1 MGIWFV
7 SAHVRPGFST
17 PPLTL
22 CRYIIR
28 VCVQSIGMCVTH
40 RVQVGQTRHRI
51 TQDNTQGTDWVR
63 VGYRVQVGQALYRIT
78 QKVEVVGHASKQY
91 KVSM

>member
-17 PPLTL
+17 PSLTL

-28 VCVQSIGMCVTH
+28 VCAQSIGMCVTH
-40 RVQVGQTRHRI
+40 RVQVGLAKYRI
-51 TQDNTQGTDWVR
+51 THRVLIGYKLGTGWIQGNTQGTGWGRKVQDNTQGRGWGAR
-63 VGYRVQVGQALYRIT
+63 KQAI
-78 QKVEVVGHASKQY
+78 
-91 KVSM
+91 

>member
-7 SAHVRPGFST
+7 SAHVRSGFST

-51 TQDNTQGTDWVR
+51 THR
-63 VGYRVQVGQALYRIT
+63 VQIGYRLGTGYRLGRHCT
-78 QKVEVVGHASKQY
+78 G
-91 KVSM
+91 